1 MSDENIH
8 ELRDEVERTR
18 EELADT
24 VDELAA
30 KFDVKS
36 RVKDSANDFKDS
48 TRESLNDFKDS
59 TRESLT
65 DQDGKPRPEVLA
77 LAAGITSLC
86 LAFLVLRS
94 LRRGR

>member
-8 ELRDEVERTR
+8 ALRDEVERTR

-36 RVKDSANDFKDS
+36 RVKESASGFKDS
-48 TRESLNDFKDS
+48 ARESV
-59 TRESLT
+59 T
-65 DQDGKPRPEVLA
+65 DPDGKPRPEVLS
-77 LAAGITSLC
+77 LAGGITALF
-86 LAFLVLRS
+86 LAYLVLKS

>member
-8 ELRDEVERTR
+8 ALREDVERTR

-36 RVKDSANDFKDS
+36 RVKESATGFKES
-48 TRESLNDFKDS
+48 ARESV
-59 TRESLT
+59 T
-65 DQDGKPRPEVLA
+65 DEDGKPRPEVLS
-77 LAAGITSLC
+77 LAGGVTC
-86 LAFLVLRS
+86 LYLAYLVLKS
-94 LRRGR
+94 LRQGR

>member
-1 MSDENIH
+1 MTDPH
-8 ELRDEVERTR
+8 ESETLRDEVEQTR
-18 EELADT
+18 EHLAET

-36 RVKDSANDFKDS
+36 RAKESAHEFTASAKESVVDS
-48 TRESLNDFKDS
+48 
-59 TRESLT
+59 
-65 DQDGKPRPEVLA
+65 DGKPRPEVLS
-77 LAAGITSLC
+77 LAAGLTSLF